1 MNEIIELINQ
11 TLEFNNIKSFK
22 DFFINKEIILNN
34 NKIFNI
40 KDKQWLN
47 KNNRKESD
55 VMLYQLIEKF
65 YILLHDY
72 QEEGKIPKYLNC
84 NRPFDIYFIIG
95 KYNNFYIIQPSENE
109 LLLIVMNKEVIFPT
123 IESEYIRLNVEK
135 IN

>member
-22 DFFINKEIILNN
+22 DIEELNDNELNDNKLFNAINKQWVSNKTVKDSDTII
-34 NKIFNI
+34 FFT
-40 KDKQWLN
+40 
-47 KNNRKESD
+47 
-55 VMLYQLIEKF
+55 YQRIQIGYGSFVEN
-65 YILLHDY
+65 YNS
-72 QEEGKIPKYLNC
+72 KYLNC